1 MRLAG
6 SSGAC
11 DDARLMDAIREW
23 FRRHLSDPEVVFLVV
38 LLIGGLAAVLLV
50 GRLLAPLIASLV
62 IAYIL
67 GSPIDSLRRVGVPR
81 PAALAIV
88 FLGFLAVLLLVLLA
102 FLPLLSQ
109 QVEQV
114 VRALPG
120 MFALV
125 QDLLLA
131 LPERAPD
138 LVDRQQMEEVT
149 ARMRGEVLT
158 AAQGLLAFSVAQI
171 GGLVSLGVYL
181 FIVPFL
187 VFFMLKDKDRILHWF
202 ERFLPGQRALAVRIW
217 AEVDRKLGA
226 YVRGKIYEVAIV
238 GSVTFV
244 VFTILG
250 VDFALLLAV
259 LTGLSVLIP
268 YVGVV
273 AVTLPV
279 ALSAIFQFGWSAQFA
294 VVVGAYLVIQLVDG
308 NILAPLL
315 ISEVVDLH
323 PIAVIVAILL
333 FGGLWGFWGVFFAV
347 PLATL
352 AAAVLDAWP
361 TRAGLASPP
370 DPGTA

>member
-1 MRLAG
+1 
-6 SSGAC
+6 
-11 DDARLMDAIREW
+11 MDAIRDW
-23 FRRHLSDPEVVFLVV
+23 FRRHFSDPEVVFLTVLLVGGLLFVV
-38 LLIGGLAAVLLV
+38 LL

-67 GSPIDSLRRVGVPR
+67 GAPIESLRRMGLPR

-88 FLGFLAVLLLVLLA
+88 FLGFLTVLLLALLA

-120 MFALV
+120 MFATT
-125 QDLLLA
+125 QELLLA
-131 LPERAPD
+131 LPERMPD
-138 LVDRQQMEEVT
+138 LVDRQQVEELM
-149 ARMRGEVLT
+149 ARIRGDALD
-158 AAQGLLAFSVAQI
+158 AAQGLLAFSVAQL

-187 VFFMLKDKDRILHWF
+187 VFFMLKDKDRILQWF
-202 ERFLPGQRALAVRIW
+202 QRFLPGQRSLATQIW
-217 AEVDRKLGA
+217 IEVDRKLGA
-226 YVRGKIYEVAIV
+226 YVRGKIYEVGIV
-238 GSVTFV
+238 GSVTWV
-244 VFTILG
+244 VFTLLG

-279 ALSAIFQFGWSAQFA
+279 ALAAVFQFGWSAQFA
-294 VVVGAYLVIQLVDG
+294 AVMGAYLLIQLVDG
-308 NILAPLL
+308 NLLAPLL
-315 ISEVVDLH
+315 ISEVVDIH
-323 PIAVIVAILL
+323 PIAVIGSILL
-333 FGGLWGFWGVFFAV
+333 FGGLFGFWGVFFAV

-352 AAAVLDAWP
+352 VAAVIHAWP
-361 TRAGLASPP
+361 SRAGLELP
-370 DPGTA
+370 TAPEAR

>member
-1 MRLAG
+1 MNT
-6 SSGAC
+6 
-11 DDARLMDAIREW
+11 IRAW
-23 FRRHLSDPEVVFLVV
+23 FRRHFSDPEVVVLVV
-38 LLIGGLAAVLLV
+38 LLVVGLAAVLLV

-67 GSPIDSLRRVGVPR
+67 GAPIETLRRLGLPR

-88 FLGFLAVLLLVLLA
+88 FVGFLAVLLLALLA

-120 MFALV
+120 MFTLV

-131 LPERAPD
+131 LPERVPD
-138 LVDRQQMEEVT
+138 LVDRQWVEELT
-149 ARMRGEVLT
+149 SRLRGEALSG
-158 AAQGLLAFSVAQI
+158 AQGLLAFSVAQI

-187 VFFMLKDKDRILHWF
+187 VFFMLKDKDRMLRWF
-202 ERFLPGQRALAVRIW
+202 ERFLPGERALVTRIW

-226 YVRGKIYEVAIV
+226 YVRGKIYEVGIV
-238 GSVTFV
+238 GCVTWV
-244 VFTILG
+244 VFTFLG
-250 VDFALLLAV
+250 VEFALLLAV

-273 AVTLPV
+273 AATLPV
-279 ALSAIFQFGWSAQFA
+279 ALAAIFQFGWSGHFA
-294 VVVGAYLVIQLVDG
+294 AVMGAYLLIQLVDG
-308 NILAPLL
+308 NLLAPLL

-323 PIAVIVAILL
+323 PVAVIGAILL

-352 AAAVLDAWP
+352 VAAILDAWP
-361 TRAGLASPP
+361 TRADQVAPP
-370 DPGTA
+370 AAGAA